1 MIVRTLILVVFWAIL
16 IVAAAPLLLA
26 CVLLDAP
33 DAFVAYGCWAMRM
46 SRLIMAMEITVENA
60 ERMTLTRPCIFM
72 ANHGGFIDGP
82 LLVMLIP
89 PPLRVLPKKSLF
101 RIPVIGLAMR
111 FTGFIPVDRKGKQG
125 GKASVERAVSFM
137 RERGYSFLI
146 FPEGTR
152 TRSGALQPFR
162 RGGFF
167 LALKTGA
174 PIVPISI
181 RGSYAFMR
189 RGRWIPR
196 KSRVQ
201 VHIHPAIPVEGFT
214 EDTMTGL
221 VERVRDA
228 VASGLKESRV

>member
-1 MIVRTLILVVFWAIL
+1 MIVRTAILLVFWALLIL
-16 IVAAAPLLLA
+16 AAAPILLA
-26 CVLLDAP
+26 CVLVDAP
-33 DAFVAYGCWAMRM
+33 DAFVAFGRWAMRI
-46 SRLIMAMEITVENA
+46 SRILVNLDVAVENA
-60 ERMTLTRPCIFM
+60 ERMISPRPCVFM

-89 PPLRVLPKKSLF
+89 PPLRILPKKSLF

-111 FTGFIPVDRKGKQG
+111 FTGFVPVDRKGKQG

-137 RERGYSFLI
+137 RERNYSFLI

-152 TRSGALQPFR
+152 TRTGVLQPFR

-181 RGSYAFMR
+181 SGSFAIMR

-196 KSRVQ
+196 KGRVH
-201 VHIHPAIPVEGFT
+201 VLVHPAVPVEGFT